1 QVQAWKTQYPE
12 RYKTDD
18 KPLVS
23 QEVLALLREAADDC
37 VVTTEVGQ
45 HQMFAARLFPT
56 KRPRSFIT
64 SGGLGTMGFGLPAA
78 IGAAFARP
86 GETVVCVAGDG
97 SVQMNIQE
105 LATLSKHQLPVVI
118 AILNNGVLRM
128 VRQWQELFHAQRY
141 SEIYLADSNPDFA
154 KLAEAYGIEGH
165 NVFDRETAARI
176 IPEALAK
183 KKPVLL
189 NFLVYEAEKVWPMV
203 PSGAGVDEMI
213 IGDQEPDEEPAREPV
228 V

>member
-45 HQMFAARLFPT
+45 HQMFAARLLPT
-56 KRPRSFIT
+56 KKPRSFIT

-86 GETVVCVAGDG
+86 GETVVCVAGEG

-105 LATLSKHQLPVVI
+105 LATLSKHRLPVVI
-118 AILNNGVLRM
+118 AILNNGVLGM

-165 NVFDRETAARI
+165 NVFDRDQARKL
-176 IPEALAK
+176 IPEAIAK
-183 KKPVLL
+183 GGPVMLD
-189 NFLVYEAEKVWPMV
+189 FVVYEAEKVWPMV
-203 PSGAGVDEMI
+203 PAGVGGAEMR
-213 IGDQEPDEEPAREPV
+213 IGDTGTDDEPEPV
-228 V
+228 VTA